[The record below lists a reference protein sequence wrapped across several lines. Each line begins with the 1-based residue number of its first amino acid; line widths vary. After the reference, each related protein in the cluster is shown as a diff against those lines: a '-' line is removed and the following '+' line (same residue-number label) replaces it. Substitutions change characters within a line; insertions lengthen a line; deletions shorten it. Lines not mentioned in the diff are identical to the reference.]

1 MLYDGERS
9 LCRTSAASAPG
20 PCRCCV
26 CTSRKLLFRVG
37 ATCEVSVVVVA
48 VVAAGAYGIGDA
60 TARPRRAG
68 VSGRRPRAG
77 PGGHPA
83 RADAMSVSFDAIRTE
98 PDAIWRPI
106 AALRPTRCHRPPNYA
121 RITQQLG
128 GYVCVCNAS
137 PVGIV
142 CRWTTQ
148 VEVV

>member
-1 MLYDGERS
+1 MMENGR
-9 LCRTSAASAPG
+9 CVGPRQRQHPAPAAAASAPAG
-20 PCRCCV
+20 NCCFELV
-26 CTSRKLLFRVG
+26 LRVRL
-37 ATCEVSVVVVA
+37 ASSSS
-48 VVAAGAYGIGDA
+48 
-60 TARPRRAG
+60 PSSRRAHMA
-68 VSGRRPRAG
+68 SATRPLVPGERASAAADREPG
-77 PGGHPA
+77 PA
-83 RADAMSVSFDAIRTE
+83 ATQRADAMSVSFDAIRTE